1 MFISPPAMLT
11 LMHFLTGFYTAAT
24 DSKSCTFQLYCYIIT
39 KTMFFTRKVMEHYK
53 A

>member
-24 DSKSCTFQLYCYIIT
+24 DLKKLHLQLYCYIIT
-39 KTMFFTRKVMEHYK
+39 KTMFFNRK
-53 A
+53 